1 MISVIVPVYNGAAY
15 LADAVASV
23 LRQTHAPSEVIVVD
37 DGSSDCSRQIT
48 EAFPHTVRY
57 LRKENGGPASARN
70 LGIANA
76 TGEFLAF
83 IDQDDLW
90 HESKL
95 ELQLAC
101 FDAEPELDLC
111 YTLVDLFWDSSLAAE
126 ERGYHGHRRTRRVP
140 GYVMPTLLGRRTA
153 FGRVG
158 QLDESLVFGDG
169 TDWAMRA
176 IDGGLHIKL
185 LPEVLLYHR
194 MHRENLTRH
203 RERSEREFVRIARSH
218 LDRLRKRRNLQET

>member
-1 MISVIVPVYNGAAY
+1 MITVIVPVYNGATY
-15 LADAVASV
+15 LEDAVASV

-37 DGSSDCSRQIT
+37 DGSTDCSRQIA
-48 EAFPHTVRY
+48 EAFPPTVRY

-70 LGIANA
+70 FGIATA

-90 HESKL
+90 HVSKL
-95 ELQLAC
+95 ERQMAC

-111 YTLVDLFWDSSLAAE
+111 YTLVDLFWDSALISE
-126 ERGYHGHRRTRRVP
+126 ERAYHGHKRTRRVP
-140 GYVMPTLLGRRTA
+140 GYVMPTLLGRRSA
-153 FGRVG
+153 FSRVG
-158 QLDESLVFGDG
+158 PLDESLVFGDG

-176 IDGGLHIKL
+176 LDAGLHVKL

-194 MHRENLTRH
+194 MHKGNLTRH

-218 LDRLRKRRNLQET
+218 LDRLRKNGKLQGV